1 MEERKTIVRG
11 TRKRF
16 RGKLLFLGSFLLPR
30 NRSPIVLIG
39 KSLSFP
45 SATFSKCP
53 NSRVRRDALLTKEF
67 WFSLD
72 EVLLYRYL
80 DREQFR
86 ATFFSIFH
94 CQHGAGKF
102 LCI

>member
-1 MEERKTIVRG
+1 MEERKRLSEVRG
-11 TRKRF
+11 RDPRKAAF
-16 RGKLLFLGSFLLPR
+16 PR
-30 NRSPIVLIG
+30 LVSP
-39 KSLSFP
+39 SSQSFP
-45 SATFSKCP
+45 NRAHRKVPKFSQRHLLKCP

>member
-1 MEERKTIVRG
+1 MEERKRLSEVRG
-11 TRKRF
+11 RDPRKAAFPR
-16 RGKLLFLGSFLLPR
+16 LVSPSSQSFP
-30 NRSPIVLIG
+30 NRALG